1 MDGIMDRSRI
11 GIRCY
16 PISDERFGAAVR
28 AVVEALSDDDLT
40 ARSLA
45 SQLATA
51 YPAIKVVGQEPLAV
65 LGSSRVLYVYRD
77 GHP

>member
-1 MDGIMDRSRI
+1 MDGLMDRTRT

-28 AVVEALSDDDLT
+28 AVVEGLSDGDLN
-40 ARSLA
+40 AKSLT
-45 SQLATA
+45 SLLATA
-51 YPAIKVVGQEPLAV
+51 YPAIKVVGQEPLAA
-65 LGSSRVLYVYRD
+65 LGSRPILYVYRD